1 MITWSISQMQ
11 RKADDGFVIHVWYR
25 VDDID
30 GSYSSV
36 ATGECDYTQTEDNF
50 IPYEDLTQDV
60 VVGWV
65 KESLSADNVTSI
77 EAGLD
82 AQITAKK
89 AVVNGVP
96 WSN

>member
-1 MITWSISQMQ
+1 MIIWSISQMQ

-30 GSYSSV
+30 GIYSSV
-36 ATGECDYTQTEDNF
+36 VTGECDYTQSGDNF
-50 IPYEDLTQDV
+50 IPYEDLTQDI

>member
-1 MITWSISQMQ
+1 MITWAISQMQ

-25 VDDID
+25 VDDVD

-36 ATGECDYTQTEDNF
+36 ATGECNYTQTEDNF

-65 KESLSADNVTSI
+65 KESLGADNVTSL

>member
-11 RKADDGFVIHVWYR
+11 RKADDGFVVHVWYR
-25 VDDID
+25 VDDVD

-65 KESLSADNVTSI
+65 KESLGAGNVTSL
-77 EAGLD
+77 EEGLD
-82 AQITAKK
+82 ARIAAEKTVA
-89 AVVNGVP
+89 NGVP